1 VTSSNRQWRRDT
13 LAAIAGLAAVAA
25 IAGTL
30 RTIQDRPNPTIAA
43 LLFLLVVL
51 ATATSARLAV
61 SIGVS
66 VAAMLVFNFFLLPPF
81 YTLTIADPQNWV
93 ALFVFVVVAVI
104 ASQLSAAVRQ
114 RASEAEARRQ
124 EVTRL
129 FDLSRDILLTTDGER
144 AIADVARFAA
154 RRFELDAIAICLPTA
169 TAWELHQGAER
180 SVEPSREHLDRA
192 LAQLRGPLE
201 YDARRRT
208 YGGHVVAG
216 DRGAEATLVPLR
228 LGTKPVGIL
237 ATLGTS
243 LDLGTL
249 DALGGVVAIA
259 IERAHFLAE
268 RKKAET
274 LGQRAALASALLA
287 SFSHDLR
294 TPVTS
299 VRVAVTNL
307 IDVTLAPE
315 ERRAQ
320 GQLALA
326 ELDRLTRLF
335 QDILDM
341 ARIDAAA
348 VNPERQWVSPADVV
362 DAAVA
367 HVTPAL
373 ADHALEIDADD
384 VNAIQVDPRLMST
397 ALAHVLENAAK
408 YSPGGAPIAVRAWTD
423 GDGAHFAVRDHGPGL
438 DAADLEHLFE
448 PFYRGRKTRHAT
460 GTGLGLAITRGLLAA
475 EGGRIWCEN
484 VPGGGAQF
492 TIVVSSPVRVL
503 NPQPP

>member
-1 VTSSNRQWRRDT
+1 MITRQQWRRDA
-13 LAAIAGLAAVAA
+13 LATVGGLAALAVIAVA
-25 IAGTL
+25 L
-30 RTIQDRPNPTIAA
+30 RAVQDRPNPTIAA

-51 ATATSARLAV
+51 ATATSTHVRA

-66 VAAMLVFNFFLLPPF
+66 LAAMLVFNFFLLPPF
-81 YTLTIADPQNWV
+81 HTLTIADPQNWV
-93 ALFVFVVVAVI
+93 ALFVFVAVAVI
-104 ASQLSAAVRQ
+104 ASQLSAAVRE
-114 RASEAEARRQ
+114 RASEAEARKQ

-129 FDLSRDILLTTDGER
+129 FDLSRDILLTTDSDR
-144 AIADVARFAA
+144 AMADVARFVA
-154 RRFELDAIAICLPTA
+154 RRFELQAIAICLPSA
-169 TAWELHQGAER
+169 TGWDLHQGGER
-180 SVEPSREHLDRA
+180 PVEPSREQLDHA
-192 LAQLRGPLE
+192 LARLRGPLE
-201 YDARRRT
+201 YDARQRAH
-208 YGGHVVAG
+208 GGHPVVG
-216 DRGAEATLVPLR
+216 EQGAQATLVPLR

-237 ATLGTS
+237 ATHGAQ

-249 DALGGVVAIA
+249 EALGGVVAIA
-259 IERAHFLAE
+259 IERAHFLAD

-274 LGQRAALASALLA
+274 LSQRADLASALLA

-307 IDVTLAPE
+307 QDAALPPG

-320 GQLALA
+320 AQVALQ

-348 VNPERQWVSPADVV
+348 VNPARQWVSPADVV

-373 ADHALEIDADD
+373 AEHTLQIDADGLTE
-384 VNAIQVDPRLMST
+384 IHIDPRLAST
-397 ALAHVLENAAK
+397 ALAHVLENAGR
-408 YSPGGAPIAVRAWTD
+408 YSPSGAAISVRAWSES
-423 GDGAHFAVRDHGPGL
+423 DGAHFVIRDHGPGL
-438 DAADLEHLFE
+438 DVSDLDHLFE
-448 PFYRGRKTRHAT
+448 PFYRGPKTRHAT

-475 EGGRIWCEN
+475 EGGRIWGEN

-492 TIVVSSPVRVL
+492 TITVPSPVRVL
-503 NPQPP
+503 DAQAP